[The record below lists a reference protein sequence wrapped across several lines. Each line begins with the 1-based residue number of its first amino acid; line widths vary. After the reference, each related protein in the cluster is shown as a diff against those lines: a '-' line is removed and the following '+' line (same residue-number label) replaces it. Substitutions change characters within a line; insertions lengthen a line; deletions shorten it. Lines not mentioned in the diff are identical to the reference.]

1 MSNNK
6 QLPLQDVKGLGIKPF
21 KSEIYFS
28 ICLKAV
34 THRVF
39 LLFSSLP
46 LSAVILTSLTFHA
59 IGSPLNVR

>member
-28 ICLKAV
+28 LCLKAV
-34 THRVF
+34 AHKLF

-46 LSAVILTSLTFHA
+46 LSAMILTSLTFHTT
-59 IGSPLNVR
+59 GSPLNVR